1 MIICKTPFRVSFTG
15 GGTDQLEWIKLNGKG
30 GIINSSINKYGYI
43 ILKDVKTVYDYKYKI
58 RYHLN
63 EEANSY
69 KKIKHPAIKKAIKYY
84 GLEKKNLHITY
95 DSDLPSR
102 SGIGSSSSFVVGL
115 INIIYNL
122 KNKNLSKFKLA
133 NEAIYFE
140 NKILMENSGM
150 QDQISA
156 SYGGLNYIYFSENN
170 FKVKKINISNIKK
183 NILNKSLLFCFV
195 KRYKNSIDIEKKKL
209 LKIARNKNIYSEIL
223 DINQHVLHELKSNSK
238 NWYKNLNSYL
248 NYYWEL
254 KKKIDNNVS
263 SEQINYLC
271 DNFLN
276 DGADSVKLMGAGGGG
291 FISIFASQK
300 IQQKL
305 LSKYN
310 NLKFVKVEMADNGSK
325 IIKI

>member
-1 MIICKTPFRVSFTG
+1 M
-15 GGTDQLEWIKLNGKG
+15 
-30 GIINSSINKYGYI
+30 
-43 ILKDVKTVYDYKYKI
+43 
-58 RYHLN
+58 
-63 EEANSY
+63 
-69 KKIKHPAIKKAIKYY
+69 
-84 GLEKKNLHITY
+84 
-95 DSDLPSR
+95 
-102 SGIGSSSSFVVGL
+102 
-115 INIIYNL
+115 
-122 KNKNLSKFKLA
+122 
-133 NEAIYFE
+133 
-140 NKILMENSGM
+140 
-150 QDQISA
+150 
-156 SYGGLNYIYFSENN
+156 
-170 FKVKKINISNIKK
+170 
-183 NILNKSLLFCFV
+183 
-195 KRYKNSIDIEKKKL
+195 
-209 LKIARNKNIYSEIL
+209 
-223 DINQHVLHELKSNSK
+223 KSNSK